1 MFSACNLS
9 YYFYDLSKPNVLVL
23 GASFEFEPF
32 LELLLKEQVNVLC
45 MDRSPALSVEFI
57 NRWDGQLVCLAQDFS
72 DLQKTFDI
80 VRDYAISHIAA
91 LPVGRALIIMGKLSD
106 QLGFNSPSFAIID
119 TMTDKK
125 AFHHFL
131 SEQGLE
137 DYQWSFLDSKACREL
152 RAHFDDLEQKFGYPF
167 IIKPVEG
174 SGSMGAALISDRSDL
189 EEYRLPER
197 FISGGALAETALEG
211 EEFCCAG
218 FIDGESHF
226 HIMTLLGKEVSKPP
240 YRQESAYFSVPRER
254 EAAIITQYAELIA
267 RRIGLRS
274 SFLTVDA
281 YVTPDDR
288 CFFIDIAPRLTGN
301 NVLLAALYNGNN
313 PLHIF
318 RKVMIDGQNFCCRS
332 NPQPAVI
339 RFFDFE
345 DSHPVVFSGSPVN
358 GSWGSPLP
366 AMDESFNVLTI
377 EAPEKGLEM
386 FTPEERKHII
396 AFENNLEAGKSYGAL
411 HNGGDLARGYIMA
424 RGATIEQ
431 ADALTRRYIEA
442 IRKSSRDQSQHQSV
456 MAG

>member
-9 YYFYDLSKPNVLVL
+9 YYFYDQSKPNVLVL

-174 SGSMGAALISDRSDL
+174 SLCVTMDI
-189 EEYRLPER
+189 
-197 FISGGALAETALEG
+197 ET
-211 EEFCCAG
+211 
-218 FIDGESHF
+218 
-226 HIMTLLGKEVSKPP
+226 K
-240 YRQESAYFSVPRER
+240 
-254 EAAIITQYAELIA
+254 
-267 RRIGLRS
+267 
-274 SFLTVDA
+274 
-281 YVTPDDR
+281 
-288 CFFIDIAPRLTGN
+288 
-301 NVLLAALYNGNN
+301 
-313 PLHIF
+313 
-318 RKVMIDGQNFCCRS
+318 
-332 NPQPAVI
+332 
-339 RFFDFE
+339 
-345 DSHPVVFSGSPVN
+345 
-358 GSWGSPLP
+358 
-366 AMDESFNVLTI
+366 
-377 EAPEKGLEM
+377 
-386 FTPEERKHII
+386 
-396 AFENNLEAGKSYGAL
+396 
-411 HNGGDLARGYIMA
+411 
-424 RGATIEQ
+424 
-431 ADALTRRYIEA
+431 
-442 IRKSSRDQSQHQSV
+442 
-456 MAG
+456 